1 VAVVRRGSSDE
12 QDFLRRLRRAR
23 TEARLTQ
30 VEVARR
36 LGRSQSFVTKAETGE
51 RRLDVVE
58 LRAFARIYG
67 KRASYFLGD

>member
-1 VAVVRRGSSDE
+1 MATTAVDACRVPGEND
-12 QDFLRRLRRAR
+12 LP
-23 TEARLTQ
+23 Q

-58 LRAFARIYG
+58 LRALARVYRKWVSFFCG
-67 KRASYFLGD
+67 K